1 MVISRYVGGSLAI
14 TGFWPNVLS
23 TSDAALMKKKMQLW
37 IALFLHSSLVGM
49 AEHKISLQVFSN
61 CPGRRPLTRQAWQ
74 PVQRS
79 RG

>member
-23 TSDAALMKKKMQLW
+23 TSDAVLMKKMQLW

-49 AEHKISLQVFSN
+49 AEHKISLQVSN
-61 CPGRRPLTRQAWQ
+61 CPGRRPLT
-74 PVQRS
+74 
-79 RG
+79 